1 MGVTSL
7 QAFQKALAAG
17 RLAPAYY
24 LSGEDE
30 HRKDALVRQVIDTVV
45 DAAVREFNVDV
56 VRGTDAD
63 VERLE
68 PMLQTLPML
77 ASRRVVVVRDTGSL
91 RKDAR
96 AWLERYLESPAPD
109 TVLLLI
115 ALAGTKD
122 EKEFARATQI
132 ALAAPTG
139 EGLSA
144 WIVEHVRDVHGASIT
159 GEAVHLLEKSV
170 GHDTVLLASELDK
183 LVSYAGG
190 RTIDEHAVS
199 AVTGVRRGKTLSE
212 LLDAV
217 AARDAGAA
225 LGLIGDVLSHSKNNA
240 VTVIM
245 ALTVQTLAM
254 TWGHFTRGRADY
266 FTLLRETGAFPMRP
280 WGEAVKCWA
289 AHQSRWNGPALHA
302 SLRALREADQAAKD
316 TRVASDEQL
325 VATLICAMC
334 AEPSRAAA

>member
-17 RLAPAYY
+17 QLAPAYY
-24 LSGEDE
+24 LTGEDE
-30 HRKDALVRQVIDTVV
+30 HRKDALVRQVIEVAV
-45 DAAVREFNVDV
+45 DAAVREFNVDI
-56 VRGTDAD
+56 VRGSDAD
-63 VERLE
+63 LERLE

-77 ASRRVVVVRDTGSL
+77 AARRVVVVRDTGSL

-96 AWLERYLESPAPD
+96 TWLERYLESPAPD

-132 ALAAPTG
+132 PFAAPTG
-139 EGLSA
+139 DGFSA
-144 WIVEHVRDVHGASIT
+144 WVVEHVRDVHGGSIT
-159 GEAVHLLEKSV
+159 SEAVHLLEESV
-170 GHDTVLLASELDK
+170 GHDTMLLASELDK

-190 RTIDEHAVS
+190 RMIDEPAVS
-199 AVTGVRRGKTLSE
+199 AVTGVRRGKTVGD

-217 AARDAGAA
+217 AARDAGTA
-225 LGLIGDVLSHSKNNA
+225 LGLISDVLSHPKNNA

-254 TWGHFTRGRADY
+254 TWGHFARGRIDY
-266 FTLLRETGAFPMRP
+266 YALLKETGAFPMRP

-289 AHQSRWNGPALHA
+289 AHQSRWNGAALHA
-302 SLRALREADQAAKD
+302 ALHALRDADQAAKD

-334 AEPSRAAA
+334 TEPSRAAA